1 MLYRRH
7 LRIKVLQAL
16 YSWHTGGIND
26 VIRGEKQLL
35 ESIDKLHDLFV
46 YQLSFLVE
54 LKRFAEVRMEENKR
68 KFYPTEDDL
77 NPILRFIENKVLNEV
92 EQNNE
97 FILSESKLKI
107 NWTDQSDMILK
118 FYNIIKSKEFYNKY
132 MTSGESSLENDKKFL
147 IKVIDQLLPDFE
159 LLKAYYEEKSVYF
172 TDGYDLV
179 TLLLIKFIE
188 NFSNKYNSQT
198 SLPGIYKP
206 ATKGVNEDR
215 DFVRKLYKYVLRS
228 DDELA
233 DELRSRTKNW
243 EYERIPLMDVIL
255 LKMAI
260 IELQEMETVPVKVT
274 MNEYIELAKYF
285 STPNSKIFVNG
296 VLDRLI
302 REFKE
307 EGKIKKIGRGLVE

>member
-16 YSWHTGGIND
+16 YSWQTGGIND
-26 VIRGEKQLL
+26 VIQGEKQLL
-35 ESIDKLHDLFV
+35 ASIDKLHDLFV

-54 LKRFAEVRMEENKR
+54 LKRFAEIRIEENKQ
-68 KFYPTEDDL
+68 KFYPTEEDL
-77 NPILRFIENKVLNEV
+77 NPNLRFIENKVLTGI

-97 FILSESKLKI
+97 FILSKSKLKI
-107 NWTDQSDMILK
+107 NWTDQSDLVLK
-118 FYNIIKSKEFYNKY
+118 FYILLKSKGFYNKY
-132 MTSGESSLENDKKFL
+132 MSAEKVSIDDDKKL
-147 IKVIDQLLPDFE
+147 IIKIIDQLLPDFE
-159 LLKAYYEEKSVYF
+159 LLKAYYEEESVYF

-188 NFSNKYNSQT
+188 NFSNKFNPQT

-206 ATKGVNEDR
+206 AINGINEDR
-215 DFVRKLYKYVLRS
+215 DFVRNLYKLVLRN
-228 DDELA
+228 DE
-233 DELRSRTKNW
+233 ELDSELKTRTKNW
-243 EYERIPLMDVIL
+243 EYERIPIMDVIL

-260 IELQEMETVPVKVT
+260 IELQEMETVPIKVT
-274 MNEYIELAKYF
+274 LNEYIELAKYF

-307 EGKIKKIGRGLVE
+307 DGKIKKAGRGLVE